1 MDFNH
6 CQIVRET
13 LTGQRAVDEQSFA
26 SVAVL
31 AERLERLKRLG
42 ENFGSVGLS
51 DDVEEL
57 AKRKSAVAV

>member
-13 LTGQRAVDEQSFA
+13 LTGQRAADEQSFA
-26 SVAVL
+26 SVAIL
-31 AERLERLKRLG
+31 TERLERLKRLG
-42 ENFGSVGLS
+42 ENFGSVGFS
-51 DDVEEL
+51 DAVEEL